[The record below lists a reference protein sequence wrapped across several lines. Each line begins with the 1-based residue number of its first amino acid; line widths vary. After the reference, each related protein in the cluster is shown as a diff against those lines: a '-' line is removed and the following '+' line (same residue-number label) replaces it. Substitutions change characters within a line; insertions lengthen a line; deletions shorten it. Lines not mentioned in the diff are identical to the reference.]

1 MVVSNVIPSQVV
13 ETCVAVMDVVVDVL
27 STEATVSRYVVVV
40 VVKDVLVVNVYVY
53 VQYVGDVRITLTVS
67 TNVEL
72 VVDATVVVT
81 VGLDVAATTVFVVVG
96 TMMGDVATLVTV
108 DDVVTIE
115 EKEYTVV
122 ETVGPSGCL
131 TRPILLPPYSVNQTL
146 TIPFDSVMARPWGLA
161 TDVIME
167 YSANSFLNGRYLPIL
182 LA

>member
-13 ETCVAVMDVVVDVL
+13 ETCVAVIDVVVDVL

-81 VGLDVAATTVFVVVG
+81 VGLDVAATTVFVTG
-96 TMMGDVATLVTV
+96 TMMGGVPTLVTV

-131 TRPILLPPYSVNQTL
+131 SLPILLPPYSVNQTL
-146 TIPFDSVMARPWGLA
+146 TIPFDSVMARP
-161 TDVIME
+161 
-167 YSANSFLNGRYLPIL
+167 
-182 LA
+182 

>member
-13 ETCVAVMDVVVDVL
+13 ETRVAVIDVVVDVL

-72 VVDATVVVT
+72 VVDATVDVEVDIVAVATKTVFNVPATVGDVVT
-81 VGLDVAATTVFVVVG
+81 VK
-96 TMMGDVATLVTV
+96 TV

-146 TIPFDSVMARPWGLA
+146 TIPFDSIMARP
-161 TDVIME
+161 
-167 YSANSFLNGRYLPIL
+167 
-182 LA
+182 

>member
-13 ETCVAVMDVVVDVL
+13 ETRVAVIDVVVDVL

-40 VVKDVLVVNVYVY
+40 VVKEVLVVNVYVY

-72 VVDATVVVT
+72 VVDATVDIEVGIDVVATKTVFNVPATVGDVVT
-81 VGLDVAATTVFVVVG
+81 VK
-96 TMMGDVATLVTV
+96 TV

-146 TIPFDSVMARPWGLA
+146 TIPFDSIMARP
-161 TDVIME
+161 
-167 YSANSFLNGRYLPIL
+167 
-182 LA
+182 

>member
-13 ETCVAVMDVVVDVL
+13 ETCVAVIDVVVDVL

-72 VVDATVVVT
+72 VVDATVDVEVDIVAVATKTVFNVPATVGDVVT
-81 VGLDVAATTVFVVVG
+81 VK
-96 TMMGDVATLVTV
+96 TV

-146 TIPFDSVMARPWGLA
+146 TIPFDSIMARP
-161 TDVIME
+161 
-167 YSANSFLNGRYLPIL
+167 
-182 LA
+182 